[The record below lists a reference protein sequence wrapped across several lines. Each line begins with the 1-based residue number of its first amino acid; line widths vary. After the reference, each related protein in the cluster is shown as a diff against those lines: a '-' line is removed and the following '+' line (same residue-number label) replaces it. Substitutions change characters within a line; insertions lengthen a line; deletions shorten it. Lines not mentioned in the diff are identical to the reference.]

1 MVESEI
7 LRKCNIECSSSLI
20 KFEPNRRIDK
30 STVSDRFP
38 HNSLWK
44 CKIFGQPKIIVK
56 LLVFRLL
63 NLNKR

>member
-44 CKIFGQPKIIVK
+44 CKIFGQPKIIVQITCISVIELK
-56 LLVFRLL
+56 
-63 NLNKR
+63 